1 MVHKKKRCFIRSA
14 RCADAQEPDQKR
26 LRKMSRD
33 EIQAYLDAV
42 EPIEDAEVDQIMNR
56 IYPRIAN
63 AIESADAS
71 KAVHRHAWPKKRI
84 IAIAAC
90 AILMLPMI
98 AQALGLPIWETIVS
112 WTSEHLNINISQNQS
127 DFERVDRKSY
137 SQAERQVWGDEL
149 CDGFEDLG
157 ACPALPTWKPEGYSA
172 FYCNFYID
180 DEDGYAFVNAVYQ
193 GKTDLDMTLTLEVFP
208 SVPIEY
214 TMSVER
220 DEKQSKEFTIDAV
233 QYYLVSNLDTNTA
246 VWRYK
251 NVTYQIAGPISF
263 DDLEKMIRSIQYD

>member
-90 AILMLPMI
+90 AILILPVI

-112 WTSEHLNINISQNQS
+112 WTSEHLNIDISQNQVIDEVTERK
-127 DFERVDRKSY
+127 DFSEQERKI
-137 SQAERQVWGDEL
+137 W
-149 CDGFEDLG
+149 EDDTCEAFLSVG
-157 ACPALPTWKPEGYSA
+157 ICPALPTWKPEGYLLFDLSS
-172 FYCNFYID
+172 YRVE
-180 DEDGYAFVNAVYQ
+180 DEGYGFVNALYQ
-193 GKTDLDMTLTLEVFP
+193 NEDGKVLNMMLEILP
-208 SVPIEY
+208 SDSYEY
-214 TMSVER
+214 GISVER
-220 DEKQSKEFTIDAV
+220 DEKQSKEFIIDGI
-233 QYYLVSNLDTNTA
+233 QYYLASNIDTNIA

-251 NVTYQIAGPISF
+251 NVIYQLSGPLSF